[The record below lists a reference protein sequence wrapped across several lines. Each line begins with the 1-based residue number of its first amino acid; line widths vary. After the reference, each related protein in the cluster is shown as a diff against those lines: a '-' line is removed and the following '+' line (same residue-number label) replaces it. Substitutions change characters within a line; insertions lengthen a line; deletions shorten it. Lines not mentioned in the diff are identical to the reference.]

1 MQKDQ
6 SMHIVRRFGYT
17 CVALLVLL
25 SASTNSATGQATGSG
40 NPAKAT
46 FAGGCFWCMEEAFEE
61 VPGVVSVTSGYI
73 GGQVANPSYEQVSAG
88 KTGHAEA
95 IEVLYDP
102 ARVTYSKLLE
112 AFWHNIDPLT
122 PNAQFCDHGSQYR
135 AGIFYHNDEQ
145 QKLAE
150 ASKQALVDA
159 KRFNAPIVTEI
170 TMATTF
176 YPAEEYHQ
184 DYYKKNP
191 LRYKFY
197 KYNCGRAQRLKEVW
211 GKSS

>member
-1 MQKDQ
+1 
-6 SMHIVRRFGYT
+6 MHIVRRFGYT

-25 SASTNSATGQATGSG
+25 SVSTNSATGQATGSG
-40 NPAKAT
+40 NLAKAT

-135 AGIFYHNDEQ
+135 AAIFYHNDEQ

-191 LRYKFY
+191 APLQVLQVQLRPRPTAE
-197 KYNCGRAQRLKEVW
+197 GSV
-211 GKSS
+211 G

>member
-1 MQKDQ
+1 MP
-6 SMHIVRRFGYT
+6 IVRRFGYT

-25 SASTNSATGQATGSG
+25 SVSTNSATGQATGSG
-40 NPAKAT
+40 NLAKAT

-135 AGIFYHNDEQ
+135 AAIFYHNDEQ

-159 KRFNAPIVTEI
+159 KRFNTPIVTEI

-211 GKSS
+211 GKS

>member
-1 MQKDQ
+1 
-6 SMHIVRRFGYT
+6 MHIVRRFGYT

-25 SASTNSATGQATGSG
+25 SVSTNSATGQATGSG
-40 NPAKAT
+40 NLAKAT

-112 AFWHNIDPLT
+112 AFWPNIDPLT

-135 AGIFYHNDEQ
+135 AAIFYHNEEQ

-159 KRFNAPIVTEI
+159 KRFNTPIVTEI
-170 TMATTF
+170 TMATIF

-211 GKSS
+211 GKS

>member
-1 MQKDQ
+1 
-6 SMHIVRRFGYT
+6 MHIVRRFGYT
-17 CVALLVLL
+17 CAALLVLL
-25 SASTNSATGQATGSG
+25 SASPNLATGQATGSG
-40 NPAKAT
+40 NLAKAI

-102 ARVTYSKLLE
+102 AKVTYSKLLE

-135 AGIFYHNDEQ
+135 AAIFYHNDEQ

-170 TMATTF
+170 VMAITF
-176 YPAEEYHQ
+176 YAAEEYHQ

-211 GKSS
+211 GKS

>member
-1 MQKDQ
+1 
-6 SMHIVRRFGYT
+6 
-17 CVALLVLL
+17 
-25 SASTNSATGQATGSG
+25 
-40 NPAKAT
+40 
-46 FAGGCFWCMEEAFEE
+46 MEEAFEE

-102 ARVTYSKLLE
+102 ARVTYNKLLE
-112 AFWHNIDPLT
+112 VFWHNIDPLT

-135 AGIFYHNDEQ
+135 AAIFYHNDEQ

-170 TMATTF
+170 ATATTF
-176 YPAEEYHQ
+176 YAAEEYHQ
-184 DYYKKNP
+184 DFYKKNP
-191 LRYKFY
+191 IRYKFY

-211 GKSS
+211 GKS

>member
-1 MQKDQ
+1 MN
-6 SMHIVRRFGYT
+6 VLRLCRYL
-17 CVALLVLL
+17 CAALLLL
-25 SASTNSATGQATGSG
+25 LGASFLSSSSQAAESD

-46 FAGGCFWCMEEAFEE
+46 FAGGCFWCMEEAFDS
-61 VPGVVSVTSGYI
+61 VPGVLSVTSGYT
-73 GGQVANPSYEQVSAG
+73 GGQIPNPSYAQVSAG
-88 KTGHAEA
+88 QTGHTEA

-102 ARVTYSKLLE
+102 AKVSYSKLLE
-112 AFWHNIDPLT
+112 VFWHNIDPLT

-135 AGIFYHNDEQ
+135 SGIFYHNDAQ

-150 ASKQALVDA
+150 ESRQALTDS

-170 TMATTF
+170 VMASMF
-176 YPAEEYHQ
+176 YAAEEYHQ

-197 KYNCGRAQRLKEVW
+197 KLNCGRAQRLTEIW
-211 GKSS
+211 GKS

>member
-1 MQKDQ
+1 MLFL
-6 SMHIVRRFGYT
+6 S
-17 CVALLVLL
+17 VAI
-25 SASTNSATGQATGSG
+25 NSATSQTAEGG
-40 NPAKAT
+40 NRAKAT

-61 VPGVVSVTSGYI
+61 VPGVLSVMSGYI
-73 GGQVANPSYEQVSAG
+73 GGHVANPTYDQVSAG
-88 KTGHAEA
+88 KTGHTEA

-102 ARVTYSKLLE
+102 AKVSYSQLLE
-112 AFWHNIDPLT
+112 VFWHNIDPIT

-135 AGIFYHNDEQ
+135 AGLFYHNEEQ

-150 ASKQALVDA
+150 TSKQDLVNS

-191 LRYKFY
+191 FRYKFY
-197 KYNCGRAQRLKEVW
+197 KYNCGRAQRLKELW
-211 GKSS
+211 GKS

>member
-1 MQKDQ
+1 
-6 SMHIVRRFGYT
+6 
-17 CVALLVLL
+17 VLL
-25 SASTNSATGQATGSG
+25 SASTNSATGQATGSS
-40 NPAKAT
+40 NLAKAT

-61 VPGVVSVTSGYI
+61 VPGVGSVTSGYI

-112 AFWHNIDPLT
+112 VFWHNIDPLT

-135 AGIFYHNDEQ
+135 AAVFYHNDEQ
-145 QKLAE
+145 QKLAA

-170 TMATTF
+170 VMATTF

-211 GKSS
+211 GGKS